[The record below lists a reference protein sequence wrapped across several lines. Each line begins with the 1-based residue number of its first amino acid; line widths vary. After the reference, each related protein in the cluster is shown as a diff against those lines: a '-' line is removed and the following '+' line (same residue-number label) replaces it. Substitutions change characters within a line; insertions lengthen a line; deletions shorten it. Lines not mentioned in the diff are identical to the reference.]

1 MRQVNNTATV
11 VAGGAVAVALVVFGI
26 VVTRAL
32 AGSAGEP
39 AQITA
44 PGATL
49 EVAEPVTARANRPR
63 VGREELQVAADF
75 APFDPTRTPPETRYQ
90 LPGDRVEPVIEVP
103 EAPARPETPPPAFQV
118 LGTVADAN
126 GGIAVIRIGD
136 GTPQLA
142 TMGQQI
148 QGYRVAGISAARV
161 QMEGDGRTLNLAVA
175 NAAPSAAR
183 ATNNSRQQ
191 STRGG
196 QAARAAG
203 GNAQGNAQG
212 NAGRATGNATATNA
226 TAQAMRA
233 RLEAAAAAL
242 GGQARVTQGPNGQMI
257 VTGANGRQIQISP
270 AVVAEERVQVRSG
283 GPR

>member
-1 MRQVNNTATV
+1 MRQVNSTATV
-11 VAGGAVAVALVVFGI
+11 AAGAAVAIAVVVFGI
-26 VVTRAL
+26 VVTRAI
-32 AGSAGEP
+32 AGTSGEP
-39 AQITA
+39 SGSTLPA
-44 PGATL
+44 ATL
-49 EVAEPVTARANRPR
+49 QVADPVTARANQPR

-90 LPGDRVEPVIEVP
+90 LPGDRVEPVVIEP
-103 EAPARPETPPPAFQV
+103 EAPPRPETPPPAFQV

-175 NAAPSAAR
+175 TATPTAAR
-183 ATNNSRQQ
+183 ATNGRQQ
-191 STRGG
+191 AARGG
-196 QAARAAG
+196 QAARPG
-203 GNAQGNAQG
+203 GANAQQGNAARG
-212 NAGRATGNATATNA
+212 GTNA
-226 TAQAMRA
+226 ATTNANVQAATTRA

-242 GGQARVTQGPNGQMI
+242 GGQARITQGANGQMI
-257 VTGANGRQIQISP
+257 VTGPNGRQIQIGP
-270 AVVAEERVQVRSG
+270 ATAVEERVEVRPG
-283 GPR
+283 GSR